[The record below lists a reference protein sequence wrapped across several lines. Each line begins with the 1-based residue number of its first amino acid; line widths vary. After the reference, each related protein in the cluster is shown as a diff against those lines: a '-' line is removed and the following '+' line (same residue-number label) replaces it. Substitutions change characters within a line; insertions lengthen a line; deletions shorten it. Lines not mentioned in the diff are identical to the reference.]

1 MDLELTRKVKDYT
14 KSLGADLV
22 GVASVE
28 SLWERHQKD
37 IEESFPQA
45 KNIIVFG
52 IRHARAAIT
61 SDNLR
66 FNQFNAHHTFAYIGT
81 VTHHLVNFL
90 DEEGYGAAGVTPSI
104 PVSVE
109 KGKSGYVG
117 DISFR
122 HAAVEAGLGHLG
134 IHRLVITPEFGPRV
148 RFGIVLSDA
157 PLEPGKTYS
166 GKNYCYNCKACI
178 EACPVGAISKEG
190 VEVFKCAPNY
200 AKHGWSGTF
209 RLIEELLGMENRE
222 DMIKRLRSRDAY
234 LIWQSITNCILY
246 HCFECLKSCAKVVY
260 KKFGI

>member
-1 MDLELTRKVKDYT
+1 MDLELTEKVKDFT
-14 KSLGADLV
+14 RSQGVDLV

-28 SLWERHQKD
+28 SLWGRHQKD
-37 IEESFPQA
+37 IEESFPKA
-45 KNIIVFG
+45 KNILVFG

-66 FNQFNAHHTFAYIGT
+66 LNQFNAHHTFAYIET
-81 VTHHLVNFL
+81 ITHHLVNLL
-90 DEEGYGAAGVTPSI
+90 DRGGYGAAGITPSI

-134 IHRLVITPEFGPRV
+134 IHRLVMTPEFGPRV
-148 RFGIVLSDA
+148 RFGVVLSDA
-157 PLEPGKTYS
+157 PLVPDEAYK
-166 GKNYCYNCKACI
+166 GKNYCYDCQACIKACP
-178 EACPVGAISKEG
+178 AGAISKEG
-190 VEVFKCAPNY
+190 VDVVKCAPVY
-200 AKHGWSGTF
+200 AKYGWSGTF
-209 RLIEELLGMENRE
+209 SLIEEILRMDNRE
-222 DMIKRLRSRDAY
+222 DMIKRLKSRDAY

-246 HCFECLKSCAKVVY
+246 HCFECMKICARVMY